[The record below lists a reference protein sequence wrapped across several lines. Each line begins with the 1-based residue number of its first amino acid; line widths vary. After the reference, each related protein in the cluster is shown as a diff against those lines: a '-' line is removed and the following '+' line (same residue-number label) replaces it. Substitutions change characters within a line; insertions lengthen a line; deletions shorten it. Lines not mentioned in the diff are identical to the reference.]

1 VTQRKGGIVHAV
13 VVTVTIHDF
22 DRGREMLKDRIVP
35 AVSQA
40 PGFVAGYWTRSEDKR
55 GMGFIAVE
63 SEDAARSLAEMIQSP
78 EGVQDDAVTVESV
91 EVRDV
96 VASA

>member
-1 VTQRKGGIVHAV
+1 MHAV

-40 PGFVAGYWTRSEDKR
+40 PGFVAGYWTRSEDNR
-55 GMGFIAVE
+55 GMGLIAVE
-63 SEDAARSLAEMIQSP
+63 SEDAARSLAEMIQSQAP
-78 EGVQDDAVTVESV
+78 QDDAVTLETV
-91 EVRDV
+91 EVREV
-96 VASA
+96 VANA